1 MLPHATAYRREQAL
15 CPHMAVWLPQ
25 GFLPSSHVHMEC
37 WLGFRPKNTRS
48 LGLPWNA
55 LGSAGK
61 LGSDKAK
68 ATQLSHVLSRRVESW
83 RTGEGHADSH
93 VKRQMPVEAQLC
105 VTGI

>member
-1 MLPHATAYRREQAL
+1 
-15 CPHMAVWLPQ
+15 MAVWSPQ
-25 GFLPSSHVHMEC
+25 GFLPSFHVHMEC

-55 LGSAGK
+55 LSSAGK
-61 LGSDKAK
+61 LGSDQAK
-68 ATQLSHVLSRRVESW
+68 ATWLSHVPSRRVESR

-93 VKRQMPVEAQLC
+93 VKRQLPTEAQLR